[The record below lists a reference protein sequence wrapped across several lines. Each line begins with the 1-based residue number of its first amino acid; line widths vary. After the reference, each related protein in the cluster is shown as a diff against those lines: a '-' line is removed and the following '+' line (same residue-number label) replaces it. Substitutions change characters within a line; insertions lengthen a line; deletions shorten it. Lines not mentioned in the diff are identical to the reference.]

1 MNPFEQKPKKS
12 YMDLMK
18 NWKGIEAKPYDKLE
32 ADPYTKAR
40 IILMN
45 GTEFEAALVRP
56 PASTA
61 IAATTTCAASWRS
74 LPPRGTAAAKAR
86 QLSKAHRR
94 DAAGTRP
101 SATSSWP
108 WT

>member
-45 GTEFEAALVRP
+45 GIEVEAALFGHNFHRHCEDNDLRRE
-56 PASTA
+56 
-61 IAATTTCAASWRS
+61 IALCRRMEQMQQKHVNW
-74 LPPRGTAAAKAR
+74 
-86 QLSKAHRR
+86 LSPSNEKIGRAHV
-94 DAAGTRP
+94 
-101 SATSSWP
+101 
-108 WT
+108 